1 MILEQNLDEK
11 PGPKMAIVADTDHA
25 VLKKASIVDLSKFE
39 DAVTDRIIPGA
50 PAPGHSS
57 VNSSKYAQGFFAE
70 NLGWGSV
77 ASAPAAPL
85 PHVAV
90 QVLQDRQCCN
100 RGGFSPEFTGAQADD
115 GKVVLSGPVYL
126 RFREATLRSD

>member
-39 DAVTDRIIPGA
+39 DAVTDRIIPSA
-50 PAPGHSS
+50 PAPGHRS

-70 NLGWGSV
+70 NLGWRSV

-90 QVLQDRQCCN
+90 QVLQDRQCRY
-100 RGGFSPEFTGAQADD
+100 RGGFSPEYTGAHADD
-115 GKVVLSGPVYL
+115 GKIALPAPIYL
-126 RFREATLRSD
+126 CFRKASFRPD

>member
-25 VLKKASIVDLSKFE
+25 VLKKASIVDLSNFE

-50 PAPGHSS
+50 PAPGHSR
-57 VNSSKYAQGFFAE
+57 VNSSKYAQGFFGE

-90 QVLQDRQCCN
+90 QVLQDRQCRY